1 MFLYSE
7 ASYVFVIFADMSI
20 ELDMLQTMAVGIL
33 ALLLG
38 EVLNRRIRV
47 LKHICIPSPV
57 TGGLIFSL
65 VTLALYK
72 LGGIEISF
80 NGTLKDICMIMFFTT
95 VGFQS
100 DLKVLKKGGKPLV
113 MLVIIVALL
122 ITVQNLVGVGLAKA
136 LGISPLVGMAAGS
149 ITMCGGHGTAAG
161 FSALMEAQGLP
172 SATTVLMAAA
182 TFGLVGGSLLGGPLA
197 GRIIRRK
204 GLADTEDSDNG
215 WSWHEDDALKS
226 SSSYAKA
233 VFEIFLAAGI
243 GTLVSKLLAL
253 TGLTFPT
260 YFGALITAV
269 VIRNVSEHIPGC
281 PRPSM
286 VEISSI
292 GGISLMLF
300 LGMAM
305 VSLRLWELSGIA
317 LPLLLILAVQVVVI
331 AFFARFVAFPLL
343 GRNYDAAVL
352 VGGICGFGL
361 GATPNAMANMS
372 AVCSKY
378 RYAPMPFIIIPIVG
392 AMFVDIINIG
402 VITLFLNLL

>member
-1 MFLYSE
+1 
-7 ASYVFVIFADMSI
+7 MSI
-20 ELDMLQTMAVGIL
+20 ELDMMQTMAVGIL

-38 EVLNRRIRV
+38 EVLNRRVRV

-57 TGGLIFSL
+57 SGGLIFSL
-65 VTLALYK
+65 LTLALYK
-72 LGGIEISF
+72 FGNIEIGF

-136 LGISPLVGMAAGS
+136 LGINPLIGMAAGS
-149 ITMCGGHGTAAG
+149 VTMCGGHGTAAG
-161 FSALMEAQGLP
+161 FSSLMEKLGLQ

-182 TFGLVGGSLLGGPLA
+182 TFGLLGGSLLGGPLA

-204 GLADTEDSDNG
+204 GLADTEDASGN
-215 WSWHEDDALKS
+215 WSWHEDDTLKS

-260 YFGALITAV
+260 YFGALVTAV

-317 LPLLLILAVQVVVI
+317 LPLLLILAVQVGVI
-331 AFFARFVAFPLL
+331 ALFARFVAFPLL

-352 VGGICGFGL
+352 VGGLCGFGL

-372 AVCSKY
+372 AICSRF
-378 RYAPMPFIIIPIVG
+378 RYAPMPFVIIPIVG

-402 VITLFLNLL
+402 VISLFLSFI

>member
-1 MFLYSE
+1 
-7 ASYVFVIFADMSI
+7 MSI
-20 ELDMLQTMAVGIL
+20 ELDMMQTMAVGIL

-38 EVLNRRIRV
+38 EVLNRRVRV

-57 TGGLIFSL
+57 SGGLIFSL
-65 VTLALYK
+65 LTLALYK
-72 LGGIEISF
+72 FGNIEIGF

-136 LGISPLVGMAAGS
+136 LGINPLIGMAAGS
-149 ITMCGGHGTAAG
+149 VTMCGGHGTAAG
-161 FSALMEAQGLP
+161 FSSLMEKLGLQ

-182 TFGLVGGSLLGGPLA
+182 TFGLLGGSLLGGPLA

-204 GLADTEDSDNG
+204 GLADTEDASGN
-215 WSWHEDDALKS
+215 WSWHEDDTLKS

-260 YFGALITAV
+260 YFGALVTAV

-317 LPLLLILAVQVVVI
+317 LPLLLILAVQVGVI
-331 AFFARFVAFPLL
+331 ALFARFVAFPLL

-352 VGGICGFGL
+352 VGGLCGFGL

-372 AVCSKY
+372 AVCSRF
-378 RYAPMPFIIIPIVG
+378 RYAPMPFVIIPIVG

-402 VITLFLNLL
+402 VISLFLSFI